1 MLRRAITPYTHGMA
15 WAGISDP
22 EQGSVPGFDP
32 NAERYERLDLERWLK
47 EHDTLKKAQV
57 QGAVNQP
64 PPETSSLDAS
74 ELQIVDWI
82 NHRGRK
88 CREDVA
94 RLLSDFER
102 ELAQL
107 ENDQELAVLEQ
118 EVRQIEKNAEIAL
131 ERKVKDGRNRLAR
144 LEKEVSVVH
153 QDLKTFQ
160 RESGLTR
167 LPDYSHRSTVWWFIL
182 GCAVFEAL
190 VNASLLMDVIPLG
203 LLGAV
208 GQMALISGVNVVVW
222 GFPMG
227 ELLRQSNHV
236 QRSRVAFSWVA
247 IILIILVAFL
257 FNLAVGHFR
266 DSIQVVLTD
275 RSADVFRI
283 GADTLGRLIDQP
295 FGLDSFQSVLLVLL
309 GMACFGFSSWKWLQR
324 DDAYPDFGRLDRQVK
339 ETEEAYVG
347 VYDQL
352 QAELEELYRG
362 FESKLEDIRH
372 RLRTKQS
379 KWREIR
385 RRGTR
390 LVDEYPVNLG
400 QYQHDLNYLLKAYRT
415 ANESA
420 RTSPVP
426 SHFGEVTQ
434 VDSAILEPP
443 SFTPSTLAGI
453 QGVMDRVHATVEQLQ
468 EWFREHCRRIR
479 PLDEI

>member
-1 MLRRAITPYTHGMA
+1 MA
-15 WAGISDP
+15 WVGSSDP
-22 EQGSVPGFDP
+22 EQGSVLGFDP
-32 NAERYERLDLERWLK
+32 NAEKYERLDLERWLQQ
-47 EHDTLKKAQV
+47 HDVLKKARD

-64 PPETSSLDAS
+64 PSEASSPDAN

-107 ENDQELAVLEQ
+107 GDEQELAVLEQ
-118 EVRQIEKNAEIAL
+118 EVQQIEKNAEIAL

-144 LEKEVSVVH
+144 LEREVSDAR

-160 RESGLTR
+160 EESGLTR
-167 LPDYSHRSTVWWFIL
+167 LPDYSHRSTVWIFIL
-182 GCAVFEAL
+182 ACGVFEIL
-190 VNASLLMDVIPLG
+190 VNASLLMDVIPMG

-208 GQMALISGVNVVVW
+208 GQMALISGVNVAIL

-227 ELLRQSNHV
+227 ELLRQTNHV
-236 QRSRVAFSWVA
+236 QRSRAGFSWA
-247 IILIILVAFL
+247 GIILFMLLAFL

-275 RSADVFRI
+275 RSADVFQI
-283 GADTLGRLIDQP
+283 GADALSRLIDQP
-295 FGLDSFQSVLLVLL
+295 FGLDSFHSVLLVLL

-324 DDAYPDFGRLDRQVK
+324 DDAYPDYGRRNRQVK
-339 ETEEAYVG
+339 QTEEAYVG
-347 VYDQL
+347 RYDQV
-352 QAELEELYRG
+352 QTELEKLYRG

-372 RLRTKQS
+372 TLRTKQS
-379 KWREIR
+379 KWRELCG
-385 RRGTR
+385 RGTR
-390 LVDEYPVNLG
+390 LVQEYPVNLG
-400 QYQHDLNYLLKAYRT
+400 QYQHDLNYLLEAYRT
-415 ANESA
+415 ANETV

-426 SHFGEVTQ
+426 SHFGRLEP

-443 SFTPSTLAGI
+443 CFTPSPEVGI
-453 QGVMDRVHATVEQLQ
+453 QGAMDRVHATVGQLQ
-468 EWFREHCRRIR
+468 VWFRESCRRIS

>member
-1 MLRRAITPYTHGMA
+1 MA
-15 WAGISDP
+15 WPGFSDP
-22 EQGSVPGFDP
+22 EQGGVPGFDP

-47 EHDTLKKAQV
+47 EHDTLKKARDL
-57 QGAVNQP
+57 GALNQP
-64 PPETSSLDAS
+64 PSEAASLDAN
-74 ELQIVDWI
+74 ELQVVDWI

-107 ENDQELAVLEQ
+107 ENDQELTVLEQ
-118 EVRQIEKNAEIAL
+118 EVRQIENNAEIAL
-131 ERKVKDGRNRLAR
+131 ERKVKEGRNRLDR
-144 LEKEVSVVH
+144 LEKEVSVGR
-153 QDLKTFQ
+153 QDLRTFQ
-160 RESGLTR
+160 QKSGLSR
-167 LPDYSHRSTVWWFIL
+167 LPDYSHRSTVWMFIL
-182 GCAVFEAL
+182 GCAVFEVL
-190 VNASLLMDVIPLG
+190 VNATLLMDVLPLG

-227 ELLRQSNHV
+227 ELLRQRNHV
-236 QRSRVAFSWVA
+236 QQSRAAISWA
-247 IILIILVAFL
+247 AMFLTILVAFL

-266 DSIQVVLTD
+266 DSVQVVLTD

-324 DDAYPDFGRLDRQVK
+324 DDAYPDYGRLDRRVK
-339 ETEEAYVG
+339 RTEEAYVG
-347 VYDQL
+347 IYDQV
-352 QAELEELYRG
+352 QSDLEKLYRG

-372 RLRTKQS
+372 TLRTKQS
-379 KWREIR
+379 KWREIC

-415 ANESA
+415 ANESV

-426 SHFGEVTQ
+426 SHFGGLTP
-434 VDSAILEPP
+434 VDSTILEPP
-443 SFTPSTLAGI
+443 SFTPSAQAGI

-468 EWFREHCRRIR
+468 VRFRESCRRIS